1 MLKNSKLYLVLDT
14 DVGDYDRLFFVARE
28 AFKNGIDII
37 QLRDKTGLAKD
48 ILTFADKLRD
58 VLKGK
63 IPFIINDRVD
73 VAIAAKADGVHL
85 GQDDL
90 SLKFARRMMGRRA
103 IIGASCQTL
112 AQARA
117 AQREGADYIGFG
129 SAFKTLTKP
138 ERQPMD
144 LKLLAQVASS
154 LRIPVFAIGGIHA
167 GNIHLIKGAGA
178 KRIAVCRAICDAA
191 DAGAATFLLK
201 KTLY

>member
-14 DVGDYDRLFFVARE
+14 EVGDYDRLLFAARE

-48 ILTFADKLRD
+48 ILTFTKRLQS
-58 VLKGK
+58 VIQGK

-73 VAIAAKADGVHL
+73 VAIAAEADGVHV

-90 SLKFARRMMGRRA
+90 PVKVARRMMGRRA

-112 AQARA
+112 TQARLA
-117 AQREGADYIGFG
+117 EREGANYIGFG
-129 SAFKTLTKP
+129 SVFKTLTKP

-144 LKLLAQVASS
+144 LKLLAHVVSS
-154 LRIPVFAIGGIHA
+154 IKIPVFAIGGIHA
-167 GNIHLIKGAGA
+167 GNVHLLKGMGV
-178 KRIAVCRAICDAA
+178 KRVAVCRAICDAA
-191 DAGAATFLLK
+191 DAGTSTFLLK
-201 KTLY
+201 KALF